1 MSRIRSARPGRSE
14 SVSAAGDVGERDLVG
29 RNRLGAHLDG
39 PHRIAF
45 RRRHVY
51 GRAVPSGEFRGVP
64 VGHREAA
71 LLGTVGLIAAA
82 DRFRAWQEGWIAVC
96 GSEPELDLEE
106 PVGIASPLGF
116 LLGID
121 QEEGDEPVAVMP
133 AGTAP
138 QDHVRVVGVELLD
151 R

>member
-1 MSRIRSARPGRSE
+1 
-14 SVSAAGDVGERDLVG
+14 VAA
-29 RNRLGAHLDG
+29 
-39 PHRIAF
+39 
-45 RRRHVY
+45 
-51 GRAVPSGEFRGVP
+51 GEFRGVP

-82 DRFRAWQEGWIAVC
+82 DRFRTGQEGWIAVC

-106 PVGIASPLGF
+106 PVGVASPLRF

-121 QEEGDEPVAVMP
+121 HEEGDEPVAVMP
-133 AGTAP
+133 ASAAP
-138 QDHVRVVGVELLD
+138 QDYVRVVGVELLD